1 MIFRTQI
8 ANKWA
13 VAIAVATAPC
23 WLWLGQRGKSA
34 DAPSGADEGATGQRS
49 RPVTGNNVNAQFK
62 GANYCSGCHSPSND
76 NKLPRDW
83 VALNEFPTWD
93 QHDKHRHAYEAL
105 TCLRAKQM
113 ELLMGMPKD
122 KPATK
127 DERCLACHSLDLAQ
141 GDSGKLLGDAGS
153 ERREAALAQGVS
165 CEACHGASSEWFG
178 PHSEPTLWRDKVQE
192 RMEGRHY
199 EENGMTNLRDP
210 VKRTNLCLSCHLGNI
225 ECGKFV
231 THEMYA
237 AGHPPLPAFE
247 VETFLE
253 RMPRHWQLDSERKA
267 AADAE
272 TDPKKRAAIEQILK
286 ANRYQP
292 FARSRAVL
300 LEGLVTLRASIKLLA
315 GQSDPAQAANAD
327 ENHPYLGL
335 AEFALYDCA
344 ACHHELKIPSVRQGR
359 GYFGAAPGRPPLKY
373 WSLPLAGLAA
383 SSEGSPA
390 AVDRM
395 LSPLRSA
402 VLGRPFGDP
411 QTVRKAAKEVIA
423 QLDTSIKSLAN
434 GTKSLQ
440 EQQSVQ
446 LSLRLCEIGETTPLD
461 FGTARIVTGVLDV
474 LVAELKDKGASVPAI
489 GPALDDLKHVVHLDC
504 PPAPFSCDAD
514 KSPAATDNGVDFGS
528 LQFTEKLRAL
538 RGVLLLLAPR

>member
-1 MIFRTQI
+1 
-8 ANKWA
+8 
-13 VAIAVATAPC
+13 
-23 WLWLGQRGKSA
+23 
-34 DAPSGADEGATGQRS
+34 
-49 RPVTGNNVNAQFK
+49 VTGNNVNAQFK

-83 VALNEFPTWD
+83 VALNEFPTWND
-93 QHDKHRHAYEAL
+93 HDKHCHAYEAL
-105 TCLRAKQM
+105 TCPRAKQM
-113 ELLMGMPKD
+113 ELLMRMPKD

-127 DERCLACHSLDLAQ
+127 DERCLACHSLDLAH
-141 GDSGKLLGDAGS
+141 GDSGKLLGEAGS

-178 PHSEPTLWRDKVQE
+178 PHSEPTLWRDKVDK

-210 VKRTNLCLSCHLGNI
+210 VKRTDLCLSCHLGNI

-267 AADAE
+267 AADTE

-286 ANRYQP
+286 ANRFQP

-315 GQSDPAQAANAD
+315 DQSDPSRAGNAD
-327 ENHPYLGL
+327 ENHPHFGL

-344 ACHHELKIPSVRQGR
+344 ACHHELTIPSARQER

-373 WSLPLAGLAA
+373 WSLPLARLGLDR
-383 SSEGSPA
+383 EPPA
-390 AVDRM
+390 AGQSSAALDMM
-395 LSPLRSA
+395 LSPLHSA
-402 VLGRPFGDP
+402 IKSRPFGDP
-411 QTVRKAAKEVIA
+411 QLARKVAGEALA
-423 QLDTSIKSLAN
+423 QLGPAIATLEKKSLDA
-434 GTKSLQ
+434 KDAVALIRQ
-440 EQQSVQ
+440 
-446 LSLRLCEIGETTPLD
+446 LCELGEKTPFD
-461 FGTARIVTGVLDV
+461 FDSARLVAGAIDV
-474 LVAELKDKGASVPAI
+474 LAAELKEQRMIAPSV
-489 GPALDDLKHVVHLDC
+489 GPALDELKHLVHLDVS
-504 PPAPFSCDAD
+504 PIPFFCDPD
-514 KSPAATDNGVDFGS
+514 KSAAASDGGADFDA
-528 LQFTEKLRAL
+528 FRFAEKLKAL
-538 RGVLLLLAPR
+538 AAALAPR